1 MDNQIDIE
9 ELIDANIQNNLEGEN
24 NVEPFK
30 TNIPPKWST
39 SFDDNNYKLIGSNG
53 FEFKHDNVRNN
64 KLFEDVGTVEPLP
77 LFTDK
82 PFGIGMGTMQK
93 LENYKALINTH
104 TGDVLNCRPI
114 SNTYKLVNHSEL
126 FEKQGNHLKENS
138 DLPLDNVEVIDR
150 VYENGRR
157 ASRTIH
163 FNDLKMDVGKNDLVK
178 CRLDVFNSV
187 DMSWAFQVFSGAYRS
202 LCRNTQVF
210 GGEKSYQQKHLHTQN
225 LDVDALMNNAQTSLS
240 SWNNNKEQ
248 MLAWKR
254 SPISDK
260 EFATFLAKTLCQV
273 ERGVGSRLVADSEY
287 KVNNKLLNFM
297 TQVFQKES
305 QDCGSNMWSAYNALT
320 YWSTHTDA
328 KYVDVNG
335 KDQTL
340 GETKSK
346 HTVQLQ
352 RQDKVRKLLSSDSWN
367 ELELVA

>member
-1 MDNQIDIE
+1 MSDQIDLEEMIE
-9 ELIDANIQNNLEGEN
+9 EVET
-24 NVEPFK
+24 NVQPFN
-30 TNIPPKWST
+30 TNIPPKWSV
-39 SFDDNNYKLIGSNG
+39 SFDDNGYKQMPNG
-53 FEFKHDNVRNN
+53 VEFIHDDVRNIR
-64 KLFEDVGTVEPLP
+64 LFEDVGTVEPTP
-77 LFTDK
+77 LFVDK
-82 PFGIGMGTMQK
+82 PFGVGMGTMQK
-93 LENYKALINTH
+93 VDNYRALISTH

-114 SNTYKLVNHSEL
+114 SDTYKLINHSEL
-126 FEKQGNHLKENS
+126 FEKQGNHLQENS
-138 DLPLDNVEVIDR
+138 DLPLNNVEVIDR
-150 VYENGRR
+150 VFENGRR

-163 FNDLKMDVGKNDLVK
+163 FNDLKMDVGQNDLVK

-225 LDVDALMNNAQTSLS
+225 LNVDALLNNANTSLS

-248 MLAWKR
+248 MKEWKL

-260 EFATFLAKTLCQV
+260 QFATFLTNTLCQV
-273 ERGVGSRLVADSEY
+273 ERGVGSRLVADSKY

-305 QDCGSNMWSAYNALT
+305 QDCGANMWSAYNALT

-328 KYVDVNG
+328 DYVDVDG
-335 KDQTL
+335 KSQRL
-340 GETKSK
+340 GETKAK

-352 RQDKVRKLLSSDSWN
+352 RQNKVRSLLSSDDWN
-367 ELELVA
+367 ELRLVA